1 MNTIEL
7 KIALKVALSAHLKNL
22 SVTKA
27 KISDQEFADLVAD
40 FRQRLLNNPDA
51 YLAGVENSHHVKLV
65 IESII
70 DEVAES

>member
-7 KIALKVALSAHLKNL
+7 KRSLKVALSPHLKNL

-40 FRQRLLNNPDA
+40 FR
-51 YLAGVENSHHVKLV
+51 
-65 IESII
+65 
-70 DEVAES
+70 